1 MTNIVPA
8 GMRPVSPKLAR
19 VRLIAAAIW
28 IVILLIAAVVT
39 AVLNGGGWWWSGVAA
54 VVALGVWLAWLIPGQ
69 VRNMKWLE
77 TADELLITRGKLWHT
92 FTVVP
97 YGRIQFID
105 VHAGPIARAFGLKT
119 VKLHTASA
127 STDATI
133 KGLEGQE
140 ADALRARLAELARE
154 RMSGL

>member
-1 MTNIVPA
+1 MTIIVPA
-8 GMRPVSPKLAR
+8 GMRPVSPQLTR
-19 VRLIAAAIW
+19 VRLIANGIWLGIFLVVAI
-28 IVILLIAAVVT
+28 VVAVT
-39 AVLNGGGWWWSGVAA
+39 NGGWWWSGVAA

-69 VRNMKWLE
+69 VRNMGWLE
-77 TADELLITRGKLWHT
+77 TPDELLITRGKLWHT

-133 KGLEGQE
+133 KGLEEQE